1 MNTGECIFALF
12 IATHA
17 FRLKLRICLR
27 RFVLRRF
34 PQASE
39 VLLSTNSSVT
49 VRKDKVKKTMQVI
62 IPTPSLVEQIV
73 GRQKRTDGQSYRLM
87 TYVVQQPVNGGVL
100 L

>member
-1 MNTGECIFALF
+1 MNIGECIFALF

-39 VLLSTNSSVT
+39 VLLSTNSSVA
-49 VRKDKVKKTMQVI
+49 VRKDKVKKQCK
-62 IPTPSLVEQIV
+62 SL
-73 GRQKRTDGQSYRLM
+73 YRHPHWL
-87 TYVVQQPVNGGVL
+87 NKL
-100 L
+100 